1 MDLDNLLNGTYW
13 ILNVCGPSLIDYYIV
28 HNKIDPINDPTMNKS
43 IDLMERLCSKEE
55 QLDNYNILT
64 NSTEEFFKYLN
75 NLQENINTESQVITQ
90 KVIDKYGEQFFLDLI
105 NTNNSFKKNLLYKN
119 I

>member
-1 MDLDNLLNGTYW
+1 MF
-13 ILNVCGPSLIDYYIV
+13 VGPSLIDYYIV

-43 IDLMERLCSKEE
+43 IDLMERLCAGRELMNDHKFLVKTKEE
-55 QLDNYNILT
+55 YIN
-64 NSTEEFFKYLN
+64 YLN

-90 KVIDKYGEQFFLDLI
+90 KVIDKYGEQFFLDFI

>member
-1 MDLDNLLNGTYW
+1 MELNDLLNGTYQL
-13 ILNVCGPSLIDYYIV
+13 LNVCGKLIIDYYIV
-28 HNKIDPINDPTMNKS
+28 HNKIDPINDYNMNKS
-43 IDLMERLCSKEE
+43 IDLMERLCAGRELMNDHKFLAKTKEE
-55 QLDNYNILT
+55 YIN
-64 NSTEEFFKYLN
+64 YLN

-90 KVIDKYGEQFFLDLI
+90 KVIDKYGEQFFLGLI

>member
-1 MDLDNLLNGTYW
+1 
-13 ILNVCGPSLIDYYIV
+13 
-28 HNKIDPINDPTMNKS
+28 MNKS
-43 IDLMERLCSKEE
+43 IDLMERLCAGSDLLNNNK
-55 QLDNYNILT
+55 ILT

-90 KVIDKYGEQFFLDLI
+90 KVIDKYGEQFFINLI